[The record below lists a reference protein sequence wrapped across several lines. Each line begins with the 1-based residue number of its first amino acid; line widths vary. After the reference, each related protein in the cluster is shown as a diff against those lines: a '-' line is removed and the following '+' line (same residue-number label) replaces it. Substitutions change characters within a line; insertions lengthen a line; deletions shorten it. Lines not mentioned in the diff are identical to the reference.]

1 MRHLKWH
8 YRSRC
13 ESLIAFSNEQFYKT
27 LITFPMARPGSFS
40 IDLVNVDGIYEAKQ
54 NAAEAQRICEE
65 AIDLMGKLADASKED
80 FGTIEVVAV
89 NSDQRDPILE
99 EFRRLSAG
107 NAAVERFMERAAE
120 QGEPFIVK
128 NLENIQGDERDFI
141 MISLTYG
148 RYGRKEDRRPDIR
161 ADQPEPGP
169 PPSQRPIFARPPA
182 DRLVHLDA
190 FERHPAVRD
199 EQARRAHPQEL
210 P

>member
-1 MRHLKWH
+1 
-8 YRSRC
+8 
-13 ESLIAFSNEQFYKT
+13 
-27 LITFPMARPGSFS
+27 MARPGSFS

-65 AIDLMGKLADASKED
+65 AIDLMGKLANASKED
-80 FGTIEVVAV
+80 FGTIGVVAV
-89 NSDQRDPILE
+89 NSDQRDRILE

-148 RYGRKEDRRPDIR
+148 RLAGKKTVNQTFGPINRSQGHRLSFCPKETTAPATALSFSSARRPSINDL
-161 ADQPEPGP
+161 
-169 PPSQRPIFARPPA
+169 SIFSRVTGTGALNVCGCAAYRNT
-182 DRLVHLDA
+182 
-190 FERHPAVRD
+190 
-199 EQARRAHPQEL
+199 RRG
-210 P
+210 